1 MTFELETAYEVV
13 PLEELIELII
23 DHRGKTP
30 KKLGGD
36 FTGEGVPV
44 ISAIHIKNGQIQW
57 DERERYVS
65 AEMYERWMPIKLQKD
80 DVLLTSEAP
89 LGETALVP
97 SNEGLVLSQRLFAIR
112 CKKQILDP
120 TYFKYFLNSSGGQKI
135 LTDRASGS
143 TVTGIRQAEL
153 LKIAVPH
160 PDIQIQ
166 RTVGK
171 ILLSIDEK
179 IQANNQISKI
189 LEDIAQTIF
198 KSWFIDFDPVKAK
211 MAGEKPVGMDAATA
225 ALFPDSMED
234 SELGLIPK
242 GWEVKSLDEVADY
255 LNGLAMQKF
264 PVTDETNVLPVIKIS
279 QLRSGNTFGAD
290 RASGLLDPKYI
301 VQDGDIL
308 FSWSGTL
315 EVEIWCGGLG
325 ALNQHLFKVTGR
337 LFPDWFAYYATR
349 HFLSD
354 FRQIASGK
362 ATTMG
367 HIQRRHLSEAKL
379 ATPPVELMGYMSSKI
394 EPTVFLKV
402 SIMKESK
409 NLSEIRDC
417 LLPRLISGELQIP
430 EEMLVS

>member
-1 MTFELETAYEVV
+1 MEIYPIKVLTELCEV
-13 PLEELIELII
+13 LS
-23 DHRGKTP
+23 GGTP
-30 KKLGGD
+30 K
-36 FTGEGVPV
+36 TTNP
-44 ISAIHIKNGQIQW
+44 AYWNG
-57 DERERYVS
+57 
-65 AEMYERWMPIKLQKD
+65 
-80 DVLLTSEAP
+80 
-89 LGETALVP
+89 LVP
-97 SNEGLVLSQRLFAIR
+97 WASVKDFNTGNRWFNSTEKMITESGLSNCSSALLAPGELVLSAR
-112 CKKQILDP
+112 
-120 TYFKYFLNSSGGQKI
+120 G
-135 LTDRASGS
+135 
-143 TVTGIRQAEL
+143 
-153 LKIAVPH
+153 
-160 PDIQIQ
+160 
-166 RTVGK
+166 TVGVVAQCAMSTAFNQSNYGLRAK
-171 ILLSIDEK
+171 ESLASNDYLYYAISNAKKALLGDTHGGMFDTITRQTLARLNIPAPELEVQNGITNVLGTLDEK
-179 IQANNQISKI
+179 IQMNNQLSKT
-189 LEDIAQTIF
+189 LEEIAQTIF

-211 MAGEKPVGMDAATA
+211 MAGEKPVGMGAATA